1 MPKLTMKEALAR
13 QDKARS
19 RYAAAAREFRES
31 MTELGA
37 LDQMLSNRGVGHHQ
51 GFGEHPPVTML
62 RHAIALPDESGS
74 IGADIGAIISSTQI
88 EG

>member
-1 MPKLTMKEALAR
+1 MKMTIKQAVDKQAQAR
-13 QDKARS
+13 R

-37 LDQMLSNRGVGHHQ
+37 LDQILGSRGIGHHQ
-51 GFGEHPPVTML
+51 GFGEHVPVTML
-62 RHAIALPDESGS
+62 RHAIALPEESGS
-74 IGADIGAIISSTQI
+74 IGADINVIVSSTTI